1 MLRFYVAVAQTSYR
15 RVLLYRWANLAGLLT
30 NVFFGAIFC
39 YVYIALFQARHAAGG
54 FDLRDTLRY
63 IWLVQAMVMVVLRF
77 GWYDL
82 MLTIRSGEVAADL
95 SKPCDFTW
103 YWFSREAGN
112 SLYYL
117 LFRGIPTYLAG
128 VLLFGIGAPGDW
140 RVWPLYAFSLTLGA
154 ALGIAFRF
162 IYNVVAFWLLEARA
176 MGTMA
181 GTVALFF
188 AGSYV
193 PIPLMPVWLR
203 DIVAWLPFNG
213 MLNVPAEIFAGKL
226 AGQTIALELARQALW
241 VVALTLVA
249 RALTTAAGRRVVLQ
263 GG

>member
-1 MLRFYVAVAQTSYR
+1 
-15 RVLLYRWANLAGLLT
+15 
-30 NVFFGAIFC
+30 
-39 YVYIALFQARHAAGG
+39 
-54 FDLRDTLRY
+54 
-63 IWLVQAMVMVVLRF
+63 MVVLRF

-82 MLTIRSGEVAADL
+82 MLTIRSGEVIADL

-117 LFRGIPTYLAG
+117 LYRGVPTYLAG
-128 VLLFGIGAPGDW
+128 VLLFGIGASGDW
-140 RVWPLYAFSLTLGA
+140 TVWPLYALSLTLGA

-188 AGSYV
+188 SGSYV

-203 DIVAWLPFNG
+203 AIVAWLPFNG

-226 AGQTIALELARQALW
+226 VGRTIAVELVRQALW

-249 RALTTAAGRRVVLQ
+249 RALTRAAGRRVVLQ